1 MVLPAC
7 AGVILNEVKV
17 PRESKR
23 APRMCGGDP
32 YIVDYE
38 IEDSEC
44 SPHVR
49 GWSSQLYAFPAHLR
63 VLPACAGVIL
73 YQNHDAGQ
81 EHAVIRKRFC
91 KNSFRICVIVYI
103 YRQNETSRQLLCICI
118 DTFIKSG
125 FVCKF
130 RKFPVSEKAVFQNA
144 GFFQKFQISEKAA
157 FQNTGFFQKFQISE
171 KAAFQ
176 NAGFFQKF
184 QISEKAAFQA
194 TGFFQKFQISEKT
207 VFQVPGFFQKSKIS
221 EKVAF
226 QATGFF

>member
-1 MVLPAC
+1 
-7 AGVILNEVKV
+7 
-17 PRESKR
+17 
-23 APRMCGGDP
+23 MCGGDP
-32 YIVDYE
+32 LGKSVDE
-38 IEDSEC
+38 TTE
-44 SPHVR
+44 
-49 GWSSQLYAFPAHLR
+49 Q

-91 KNSFRICVIVYI
+91 KSSFRICVIVYI

-157 FQNTGFFQKFQISE
+157 FQ
-171 KAAFQ
+171 
-176 NAGFFQKF
+176 
-184 QISEKAAFQA
+184 A

-207 VFQVPGFFQKSKIS
+207 VFQVPNFSKNLRFQKR
-221 EKVAF
+221 
-226 QATGFF
+226 